1 MEYLNLV
8 NDEYKRML
16 YSSGSKYLVK
26 VELLNIFEKPFD
38 LIKGE
43 ISKDVSGEI
52 TINLEQLTR
61 RTCNVS
67 FFNQDGKY
75 IINEDNPFWMSK
87 KFKLYIG
94 ISDDANTYW
103 FEQGV
108 YLATSVENQD
118 GIFTVNGIDKGGAID
133 GSLNTNIIETQYIVE
148 PQSNIYKVISDSMS
162 LSFNLPNGVQSNVD
176 TVSPLIDYYYKSIY
190 TEAEISLDSNAPI
203 GDLIKSLADGYG
215 ADVYYDVAG
224 RLVFEKSLPDDSTNR
239 YSYVPIEWEF
249 IDNEG
254 LYNDLSLSYEYS
266 AKNTVTVYTNSS
278 EFENV
283 SYTAYNDNPCSP
295 IRVSLVGIRR
305 MDSVEIPYV
314 EENVKRMTQRCKE
327 YAEYLLIQ
335 ETFNGL
341 KVNFNSVLMPH
352 MDVGKAVAIID
363 KSNNLNDNKFIIS
376 SLSIP
381 LDGGEMSVDATQVDF
396 LYTE

>member
-8 NDEYKRML
+8 NDEYKKML
-16 YSSGSKYLVK
+16 YSSNSKYLVK

-43 ISKDVSGEI
+43 ILKDVSGEI

-87 KFKLYIG
+87 KFKLYVG
-94 ISDDANTYW
+94 ISNDTNTYW

-148 PQSNIYKVISDSMS
+148 PQSNIYKVISDSMA

-224 RLVFEKSLPDDSTNR
+224 RLVFKKGLPDDSANK
-239 YSYVPIEWEF
+239 YSYTPIEWEF

-254 LYNDLSLSYEYS
+254 LYNGLSLSYEYS
-266 AKNTVTVYTNSS
+266 TKNTVTVYTNSS

-283 SYTAYNDNPCSP
+283 NYTAYNDNPCSP

-314 EENVKRMTQRCKE
+314 EESVERMTQRCKE

-341 KVNFNSVLMPH
+341 KANFNSILMPH
-352 MDVGKAVAIID
+352 MDVGKAVVIVD
-363 KSNNLNDNKFIIS
+363 KLNNLNDNKFIIS
-376 SLSIP
+376 SLSMS
-381 LDGGEMSVDATQVDF
+381 LDGSEMSIDATQVDF

>member
-43 ISKDVSGEI
+43 ISKDVSGGI

-94 ISDDANTYW
+94 ISDDTNIYW

-224 RLVFEKSLPDDSTNR
+224 RLVFEKSLPDDSTNK

-341 KVNFNSVLMPH
+341 KANFNSVLMPH
-352 MDVGKAVAIID
+352 MDVGKAVSIVD
-363 KSNNLNDNKFIIS
+363 KLNNLNDNKFIIS
-376 SLSIP
+376 SLSMP
-381 LDGGEMSVDATQVDF
+381 LDGSEMSVDATQVDF

>member
-176 TVSPLIDYYYKSIY
+176 TVSPLIDSYYKSIY

-203 GDLIKSLADGYG
+203 GDLIKSLGDGYG

-224 RLVFEKSLPDDSTNR
+224 RLVFKKSLPDDSTNK

-341 KVNFNSVLMPH
+341 KANFNSVLMPH
-352 MDVGKAVAIID
+352 MDVGKAVAIVD

-376 SLSIP
+376 SLSMP

>member
-43 ISKDVSGEI
+43 VSKDVSGEI

-224 RLVFEKSLPDDSTNR
+224 RLVFEKSLPDDSTNK

-341 KVNFNSVLMPH
+341 KANFNSVLMPH
-352 MDVGKAVAIID
+352 MDVGKAVTIVD
-363 KSNNLNDNKFIIS
+363 KLNNLNDNKFIIS
-376 SLSIP
+376 SLSMP

>member
-1 MEYLNLV
+1 MEFLNLV

-224 RLVFEKSLPDDSTNR
+224 RLVFEKSLPDDSTNK

-341 KVNFNSVLMPH
+341 KANFNSVLMPH
-352 MDVGKAVAIID
+352 MDVGKAVAIVD

-376 SLSIP
+376 SLSMP

>member
-16 YSSGSKYLVK
+16 YSSGSKYIVK

-43 ISKDVSGEI
+43 ISKDVSGEV

-94 ISDDANTYW
+94 ISDGTNTYW

-118 GIFTVNGIDKGGAID
+118 GVFTVNGIDKGGAID

-148 PQSNIYKVISDSMS
+148 PQSNIYKVISDSMA

-176 TVSPLIDYYYKSIY
+176 TISPLIDYYYKSIY

-215 ADVYYDVAG
+215 ADVYYDAAG
-224 RLVFEKSLPDDSTNR
+224 RLVFKKSLPDDSTNK
-239 YSYVPIEWEF
+239 YSYAPIEWEF

-341 KVNFNSVLMPH
+341 KANFNSVLMPH
-352 MDVGKAVAIID
+352 MDVGKAVTIVD
-363 KSNNLNDNKFIIS
+363 KLNNLNDNKFIIS
-376 SLSIP
+376 SLSMP

>member
-8 NDEYKRML
+8 DDEYKRML

-94 ISDDANTYW
+94 ISDDTNTYW

-148 PQSNIYKVISDSMS
+148 SQSNIYKVISDSMS

-176 TVSPLIDYYYKSIY
+176 TVSPLIDYYYKGIY

-224 RLVFEKSLPDDSTNR
+224 RLVFEKSLPDDSTNK

-341 KVNFNSVLMPH
+341 KANFNSVLMPH
-352 MDVGKAVAIID
+352 MDVGKAVSIVD
-363 KSNNLNDNKFIIS
+363 KLNNLNDNKFIIS
-376 SLSIP
+376 SLSMP
-381 LDGGEMSVDATQVDF
+381 LDGSEMSVDATQVDF

>member
-8 NDEYKRML
+8 NDEYKKML
-16 YSSGSKYLVK
+16 YSSNSKYLVK

-43 ISKDVSGEI
+43 ILKDVSGEI

-87 KFKLYIG
+87 KFKLYVG
-94 ISDDANTYW
+94 ISNDTNTYW

-148 PQSNIYKVISDSMS
+148 PQSNIYKVISDSMA

-224 RLVFEKSLPDDSTNR
+224 RLVFKKGLPDDSTNK
-239 YSYVPIEWEF
+239 YSYTPIEWEF

-314 EENVKRMTQRCKE
+314 EESVERMTQRCKE

-341 KVNFNSVLMPH
+341 KANFNSILMPH
-352 MDVGKAVAIID
+352 MDVGKAVVIVD
-363 KSNNLNDNKFIIS
+363 KLNNLNDNKFIIS
-376 SLSIP
+376 SLSMS
-381 LDGGEMSVDATQVDF
+381 LDGSEMSIDATQVDF

>member
-8 NDEYKRML
+8 DNKYRRML
-16 YSSGSKYLVK
+16 YSSNSKYLVK
-26 VELLNIFEKPFD
+26 LELLNIFEKPFD

-43 ISKDVSGEI
+43 ILKDVSGQI

-94 ISDDANTYW
+94 ISDDTNTYW

-118 GIFTVNGIDKGGAID
+118 GVFTVNGIDKGGAID

-148 PQSNIYKVISDSMS
+148 PQSNIYKVISDSMA

-176 TVSPLIDYYYKSIY
+176 TISPLIDYYYKSIY

-224 RLVFEKSLPDDSTNR
+224 RLVFEKSLPDDSTNK
-239 YSYVPIEWEF
+239 YSYVPIEWAF
-249 IDNEG
+249 IDSEG
-254 LYNDLSLSYEYS
+254 LYNNLSLSYEYS

-341 KVNFNSVLMPH
+341 KANFNSILMPH
-352 MDVGKAVAIID
+352 MDVGKAVTIVD
-363 KSNNLNDNKFIIS
+363 KLNNLNDNKFIIS

>member
-8 NDEYKRML
+8 NDEYKKML
-16 YSSGSKYLVK
+16 YSSNSKYLVK

-43 ISKDVSGEI
+43 ILKDVSGEI

-87 KFKLYIG
+87 KFKLYVG
-94 ISDDANTYW
+94 ISNDTNTYW

-148 PQSNIYKVISDSMS
+148 PQSNIYKVISDSMA

-224 RLVFEKSLPDDSTNR
+224 RLVFKKGLPDDSTNK
-239 YSYVPIEWEF
+239 YSYTPIEWEF

-341 KVNFNSVLMPH
+341 KANFNSILMPH
-352 MDVGKAVAIID
+352 MDVGKAVVIVD
-363 KSNNLNDNKFIIS
+363 KLNNLNDNKFIIS
-376 SLSIP
+376 SLSMS
-381 LDGGEMSVDATQVDF
+381 LDGSEMSIDATQVDF

>member
-8 NDEYKRML
+8 DDEYKRML
-16 YSSGSKYLVK
+16 YSFNSKYLVK
-26 VELLNIFEKPFD
+26 LELLNIFEKPFD
-38 LIKGE
+38 SIKGE
-43 ISKDVSGEI
+43 ILKDVSGQI

-118 GIFTVNGIDKGGAID
+118 GVFTVNGIDKGGAID

-148 PQSNIYKVISDSMS
+148 PQSNIYKVISDSMA

-176 TVSPLIDYYYKSIY
+176 TVSPLIDYYYKGIY

-254 LYNDLSLSYEYS
+254 LYNNLSLSYEYS

-305 MDSVEIPYV
+305 MDSAEIPYV

-341 KVNFNSVLMPH
+341 KANFNSILMPH
-352 MDVGKAVAIID
+352 MDVGKAVTIVD
-363 KSNNLNDNKFIIS
+363 KLNNLNDNKFIIS
-376 SLSIP
+376 SLSMP

>member
-38 LIKGE
+38 SIKGE
-43 ISKDVSGEI
+43 ILKDVSGQI

-108 YLATSVENQD
+108 YLATGVENQD
-118 GIFTVNGIDKGGAID
+118 GVFTVNGIDKGGAID

-203 GDLIKSLADGYG
+203 ECVKALANSSAGVYFVWSSLIILTSYKSCILGIFFPSFCH
-215 ADVYYDVAG
+215 
-224 RLVFEKSLPDDSTNR
+224 L
-239 YSYVPIEWEF
+239 W
-249 IDNEG
+249 
-254 LYNDLSLSYEYS
+254 YS
-266 AKNTVTVYTNSS
+266 AAAENTTSAE
-278 EFENV
+278 EFSAV
-283 SYTAYNDNPCSP
+283 S
-295 IRVSLVGIRR
+295 R
-305 MDSVEIPYV
+305 
-314 EENVKRMTQRCKE
+314 
-327 YAEYLLIQ
+327 
-335 ETFNGL
+335 
-341 KVNFNSVLMPH
+341 
-352 MDVGKAVAIID
+352 
-363 KSNNLNDNKFIIS
+363 
-376 SLSIP
+376 LS
-381 LDGGEMSVDATQVDF
+381 
-396 LYTE
+396 

>member
-224 RLVFEKSLPDDSTNR
+224 RLVFEKSLPDDSTNK

-341 KVNFNSVLMPH
+341 KANFNSVLMPH
-352 MDVGKAVAIID
+352 MDVGKAVAIVD

-376 SLSIP
+376 SLSMP